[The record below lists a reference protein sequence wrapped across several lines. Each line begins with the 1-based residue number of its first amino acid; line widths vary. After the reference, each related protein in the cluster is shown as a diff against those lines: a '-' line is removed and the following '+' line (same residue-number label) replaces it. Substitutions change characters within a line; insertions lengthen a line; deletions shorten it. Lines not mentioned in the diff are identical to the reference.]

1 MRKNCVWC
9 QKYQCTWRSFYEIY
23 ILNSLRGNECNPRI
37 LKKALQETAKK
48 RGSLMILSEYQMIID
63 DIKASERLKAFWD
76 NYRKEFLYAKEI
88 SYEEI
93 CNMVM
98 KVMREIMT

>member
-1 MRKNCVWC
+1 
-9 QKYQCTWRSFYEIY
+9 
-23 ILNSLRGNECNPRI
+23 
-37 LKKALQETAKK
+37 
-48 RGSLMILSEYQMIID
+48 MILSEYQMIID
-63 DIKASERLKAFWD
+63 DIKASERLKVFWD
-76 NYRKEFLYAKEI
+76 NYRKEFLYAKDI